1 MLLFYVAISVICCP
15 LCACVFVLAP
25 RLVLGAVYKYLREPL
40 QVLVRI
46 QLFCYFK
53 QQHIRRRTFTIP
65 QALLFSC
72 QVLILSTFSLFFL

>member
-40 QVLVRI
+40 QVFGVFRHVDVELLILMTKVLDI
-46 QLFCYFK
+46 QLLNG
-53 QQHIRRRTFTIP
+53 I
-65 QALLFSC
+65 
-72 QVLILSTFSLFFL
+72 QVSN